1 MRPRLVKIN
10 KKESPKSASCIREK
24 QVSTEAI
31 LRQSKSKC
39 EKTRTNI
46 DATVEEKIAGWRLK
60 KSVEIVQKKTRRTPK
75 RVTATH
81 NFVYEFNPFGNP
93 TSASNNSTTAKG
105 IRNLLNVGE
114 GDSLFRHT
122 NNTQNFTNVRPHTT
136 AELPKLHSRSD
147 TLRRNS
153 AGHENITNYGKT
165 ANLPTIKK
173 QEIGDELRLA
183 KARNERRKL
192 ASKIDQEVEKVKS
205 DWQALRSNSEWTQSK
220 NFASDRTRKLYDTLE
235 KMTQEIDKM
244 QKSYLDPKSNQ
255 YLHRGAMKAL
265 DPPDLSFE
273 EKAAKVKNMLF
284 PKENK
289 KIVDGTLNNLS
300 NTLKGS
306 LSGVVSSKDIPNKEM
321 EKRSLLS
328 NMQSQNVKNGTKL
341 SNTLP
346 SNLIKR
352 NTSANNRKNLKKI
365 NSDTEQYLSNYISE
379 AEKFFVNK
387 EEPKIKELEIH
398 PEDVS
403 DILKKLNINSVD
415 IFDIA
420 NNSEEDSPLQ
430 SVERMGSRQMQS
442 SVQTIIDQK
451 IGSEKVKEEGT
462 TKISSLKEDDHL
474 TEHNNVLNYDT
485 SIQTNIKAIHRD
497 NVFIEMG
504 LHALNNNYP
513 QNALMRV
520 LQSEYLKKDRTLKP
534 M

>member
-1 MRPRLVKIN
+1 
-10 KKESPKSASCIREK
+10 
-24 QVSTEAI
+24 
-31 LRQSKSKC
+31 
-39 EKTRTNI
+39 
-46 DATVEEKIAGWRLK
+46 
-60 KSVEIVQKKTRRTPK
+60 
-75 RVTATH
+75 
-81 NFVYEFNPFGNP
+81 
-93 TSASNNSTTAKG
+93 
-105 IRNLLNVGE
+105 
-114 GDSLFRHT
+114 
-122 NNTQNFTNVRPHTT
+122 
-136 AELPKLHSRSD
+136 
-147 TLRRNS
+147 
-153 AGHENITNYGKT
+153 
-165 ANLPTIKK
+165 
-173 QEIGDELRLA
+173 
-183 KARNERRKL
+183 
-192 ASKIDQEVEKVKS
+192 
-205 DWQALRSNSEWTQSK
+205 
-220 NFASDRTRKLYDTLE
+220 
-235 KMTQEIDKM
+235 MTQEIDKM

-255 YLHRGAMKAL
+255 YLHQGAMKAL

-306 LSGVVSSKDIPNKEM
+306 LSGVVSSKDIPNKEV

-328 NMQSQNVKNGTKL
+328 NMQSQNVKNSTKL
-341 SNTLP
+341 SNNLP

-365 NSDTEQYLSNYISE
+365 NSDTEQYLSNYINE

-420 NNSEEDSPLQ
+420 NITGEDSPLQ

-442 SVQTIIDQK
+442 SVQTIIDEE
-451 IGSEKVKEEGT
+451 IGSGKVKEEGT
-462 TKISSLKEDDHL
+462 TKISSLKEDDRL

-504 LHALNNNYP
+504 LHALSNNYP